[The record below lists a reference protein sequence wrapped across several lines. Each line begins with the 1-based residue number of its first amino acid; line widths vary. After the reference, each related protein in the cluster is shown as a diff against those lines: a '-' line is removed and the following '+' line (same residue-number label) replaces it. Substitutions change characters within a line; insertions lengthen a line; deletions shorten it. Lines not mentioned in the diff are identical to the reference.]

1 MRPNPSIERGFPPML
16 VSRSLISAT
25 VFSIALQLVPGTG
38 SAACMNKFLSRPEG
52 NKQVIT
58 LLTGKLTF
66 DEAKALAAAISA
78 GQSSPIEWVNDSGRT
93 VARQFGA
100 MKVVRPMPVGCAGI
114 ATGSVLIVSFIM
126 PSPPARKLLL
136 KLDT

>member
-1 MRPNPSIERGFPPML
+1 MF

-25 VFSIALQLVPGTG
+25 VLFVALQLVPGTG
-38 SAACMNKFLSRPEG
+38 SAACVNKFLSRPEG
-52 NKQVIT
+52 NKQVVT

-78 GQSSPIEWVNDSGRT
+78 GQSSPIEWINDSGRT

-100 MKVVRPMPVGCAGI
+100 MKVVRPMPVGCDGKASG
-114 ATGSVLIVSFIM
+114 AVVIVTFMM
-126 PSPPARKLLL
+126 PSPPVRKLLL
-136 KLDT
+136 KLDNATTVPFEEQSE

>member
-1 MRPNPSIERGFPPML
+1 MSVPRSL
-16 VSRSLISAT
+16 VSAIGLSIGLI
-25 VFSIALQLVPGTG
+25 LVPGTG

-100 MKVVRPMPVGCAGI
+100 MKVVRPMPVGCDGKSSGA
-114 ATGSVLIVSFIM
+114 VVIVSFMM

-136 KLDT
+136 KLDNATTVPFEEQSE

>member
-1 MRPNPSIERGFPPML
+1 ML

-25 VFSIALQLVPGTG
+25 ILSVALQLVPGTG

-52 NKQVIT
+52 NKQVVT

-93 VARQFGA
+93 LARQFGA
-100 MKVVRPMPVGCAGI
+100 MKVVRPMPVGCDGKASG
-114 ATGSVLIVSFIM
+114 AVVIVTFMM
-126 PSPPARKLLL
+126 PSPPVRKLLL
-136 KLDT
+136 KLDSATTVPFEEQSE